1 VILPGASWVGRS
13 EWFLCMANLWQ
24 LLGVAVTLASVRLAT
39 RKPPKRYQITRLTP
53 PSITIVCPVT

>member
-1 VILPGASWVGRS
+1 MSNV
-13 EWFLCMANLWQ
+13 WQ

-53 PSITIVCPVT
+53 PSIMIVCPVIKAACAEQR